1 MFECQPE
8 LCCEPNCGKKAYYGF
23 DNCQPEWCIA
33 HAPEGTYNRNA
44 DWCLEKG
51 CSRIAT
57 HGRDGLFSRCEQHQQ
72 PSDEKMRD
80 VGKPLG
86 PIEGRKKHLSGT
98 RKTVYR
104 RQVVDFNG
112 KKPVFEKNL
121 FFEPILPES
130 ENCDTVSYSDYE
142 SDDDDSDIYQ
152 PENDDFVVSDSEVRK
167 RKRSPDP
174 EPELVQPE
182 PKKKKGLQREI
193 YTCVRNINDMVA
205 HRKFDPDNT
214 VCQHALKCLQ
224 AAEKFF
230 TAIKVS
236 QEASKLVNFGV

>member
-23 DNCQPEWCIA
+23 HNCQPEWCIG

-57 HGRDGLFSRCEQHQQ
+57 HGRDGLFCRCEQHQQ
-72 PSDEKMRD
+72 AGDEKLRD
-80 VGKPLG
+80 PGKPLG
-86 PIEGRKKHLSGT
+86 PIESRAKYLLVSMKA
-98 RKTVYR
+98 VYR
-104 RQVVDFNG
+104 RQIVAFKG
-112 KKPVFEKNL
+112 KKPVFEKKL
-121 FFEPILPES
+121 FFEPPTS
-130 ENCDTVSYSDYE
+130 KPENCDTESYTD
-142 SDDDDSDIYQ
+142 SDDEEEDIYE
-152 PENDDFVVSDSEVRK
+152 PGMNSDDEGFVVTDSEARK
-167 RKRSPDP
+167 RKRSPEPEEP
-174 EPELVQPE
+174 EPAL
-182 PKKKKGLQREI
+182 KKKKGLQRQI

-205 HRKFDPDNT
+205 HRKFDANNT

-230 TAIKVS
+230 TAIKVN
-236 QEASKLVNFGV
+236 QEANQLINFAD